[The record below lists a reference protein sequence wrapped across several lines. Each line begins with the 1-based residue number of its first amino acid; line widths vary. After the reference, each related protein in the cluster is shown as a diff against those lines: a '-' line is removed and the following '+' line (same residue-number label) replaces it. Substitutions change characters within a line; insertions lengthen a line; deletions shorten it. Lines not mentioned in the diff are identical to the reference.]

1 MQPFQQY
8 ICKVCGL
15 IYDEAAGD
23 PDSGLAPGTR
33 FEDIP
38 DDWFCPLCLVG
49 KSDFVLISKD
59 KIVTQTTVRKPK
71 QNSKTGVLIIGA
83 GYAGW
88 QAAENIRAL
97 SPDIPIQMIT
107 ACDGVVYPKPA
118 LSMSLQQGRS
128 AEDLIESS
136 GESKADQLNISLK
149 TRTKVISISPDR
161 KKVMTTTGRFDY
173 DKLIIATGAKASIPV
188 LSGNAAHDLFTL
200 NDLSAYRRFR
210 QALVGKKHITI
221 IGSGLIATELAEDI
235 ATQNISVTLII
246 RGKHLMRQFIPENV
260 SAQLEENLLKNNIKI
275 IRNASVTDMNKDDG
289 DYALTLNNGDVHTTE
304 LVIAAIG
311 LDPIADIAKKAG
323 IQTHKG
329 IEIDQ
334 FCQTSITDIYA
345 IGDCAEHQHH
355 LLAYLEP
362 IRRQAIAIATHIHGD
377 TNKPYQLNQPLIKT
391 KTPSMPM
398 MISQPLNSIAGEWRE
413 DGQHS
418 DHKLMLVDHQSTQGF
433 ILSGAYIKDA
443 GTIYQQCLKQ
453 TL

>member
-1 MQPFQQY
+1 MKPFEQY

-15 IYDEAAGD
+15 IYDEASGD

-49 KSDFVLISKD
+49 KSDFMLISKNKPATNT
-59 KIVTQTTVRKPK
+59 KIKKPK
-71 QNSKTGVLIIGA
+71 LNSKTGVLIIGS

-88 QAAENIRAL
+88 QAAEHIRHAD
-97 SPDIPIQMIT
+97 PNMPIHMIT
-107 ACDGVVYPKPA
+107 ACDGSIYPKPA
-118 LSMSLQQGRS
+118 LSMSLQQGRT
-128 AEDLIESS
+128 ADELIESS
-136 GESKADQLNISLK
+136 GEYKAEQLNMSLK
-149 TRTKVISISPDR
+149 TRTKVTSISIDR
-161 KKVMTTTGRFDY
+161 KKVMTTTGRVDY
-173 DKLIIATGAKASIPV
+173 DKLIIATGAKASLPN
-188 LSGNAAHDLFTL
+188 LSGNAVHDLLTI
-200 NDLSAYRRFR
+200 NDLASYRRFR
-210 QALVGKKHITI
+210 QALEGKHKVTI
-221 IGSGLIATELAEDI
+221 IGSGLIATELAEDL
-235 ATQNISVTLII
+235 ATQNIAVTLII

-260 SAQLEENLLKNNIKI
+260 SAQLEENLLKNNIQI

-289 DYALTLNNGDVHTTE
+289 DYALTLNNGDVHTTG

-334 FCQTSITDIYA
+334 FCQTSISDVYA

-418 DHKLMLVDHQSTQGF
+418 DHKLMLVDHQGTQGF
-433 ILSGAYIKDA
+433 ILSGAYIKNA
-443 GTIYQQCLKQ
+443 GTIYQQCLRQ